1 MTARAAR
8 SGALRRSALSTS
20 LIIVSAC
27 GNTQLDRGVGDQP
40 ERISLTFAD
49 VSHNPGS
56 ELQSF
61 ADAVARLSKD
71 TVRIEFRGG
80 AHANDV
86 QYETAIIKN
95 VEDGRFDLGWAAPRP
110 WHAMGMT
117 TFDALAAPLL
127 VDSYALQEAVLDSEV
142 ADAMLDGLDGS
153 GLVGLGILPG
163 PMRIIGA
170 ADRPFLRPD
179 DFHGATVAI
188 QDSAIAV
195 STFEA
200 LGATTTAIRTG
211 GAIDGADAIEQQ
223 ASSMVGNSYDRVMT
237 HVTVNLSLW
246 PRPLILF
253 ANEARFDSLTDK
265 QREAM
270 RLAAR
275 EVASS
280 AKDSL
285 ERGEQAAISILC
297 DRGVDIVTASAADLS
312 TLRDAVQQVY
322 GQLEQDPATAQHIA
336 AIIEMKAQ
344 LGASDAP
351 GTCADVAASPSTG
364 QPAAVGF
371 PDGIY
376 ETQISAEDVKD
387 RPQDS
392 GCPCTWGFTLDDG
405 SFMVADPNERPTRVE
420 FFGDHM
426 TLPDWKGP
434 NASITVR
441 WVFDEQSQAVTF
453 SEMVG
458 GTDDDR
464 FVFERTW
471 VKAD

>member
-1 MTARAAR
+1 M
-8 SGALRRSALSTS
+8 RRSALTAL
-20 LIIVSAC
+20 LIFVSAC

-40 ERISLTFAD
+40 ERISLTFAN
-49 VSHNPGS
+49 VSHDPGR

-61 ADAVARLSKD
+61 AEAVVRLSED
-71 TVRIEFRGG
+71 TVQIEFRGD
-80 AHANDV
+80 AHADDV
-86 QYETAIIKN
+86 QYETAIINDVK
-95 VEDGRFDLGWAAPRP
+95 DGRFDLGWSAPRP
-110 WHAMGMT
+110 WHAMGIT

-127 VDSYALQEAVLDSEV
+127 VDSYALQEAVLNSEV

-179 DFHGATVAI
+179 DFDGATVAI

-200 LGATTTAIRTG
+200 LGATTTAIGAG
-211 GAIDGADAIEQQ
+211 GAIDGADAVEQQ
-223 ASSMVGNSYDRVMT
+223 ASSIVGNSYDRVMT
-237 HVTVNLSLW
+237 HVTVNMSLW

-253 ANEARFDSLTDK
+253 ANEATFDSLTDK
-265 QREAM
+265 QREAI

-275 EVASS
+275 EAASS
-280 AKDSL
+280 DSL
-285 ERGEQAAISILC
+285 EHGEQAAISILC
-297 DRGVDIVTASAADLS
+297 DRGADIVTASAADLS
-312 TLRDAVQQVY
+312 TLRDAVQPVY
-322 GQLEQDPATAQHIA
+322 GQLEQDPATRQAIA
-336 AIIEMKAQ
+336 AIVEMKAQ
-344 LGASDAP
+344 VGASGAP

-364 QPAAVGF
+364 QPATVGF
-371 PDGIY
+371 PDGLY
-376 ETQISAEDVKD
+376 ETEISAEDVKD
-387 RPQDS
+387 RPQDA
-392 GCPCTWGFTLDDG
+392 GCPCTWGFILDDG
-405 SFMVADPNERPTRVE
+405 SFKFTDPDERPTRVE

-426 TLPDWKGP
+426 TLPDWNGP

-464 FVFERTW
+464 FVWERTW
-471 VKAD
+471 VKVD